1 MSLFI
6 KQCVVYMDF
15 ILVRQNEIVILIAV
29 SLLSVGAELSQ
40 SLKRSRL

>member
-6 KQCVVYMDF
+6 IQYVVYMDF